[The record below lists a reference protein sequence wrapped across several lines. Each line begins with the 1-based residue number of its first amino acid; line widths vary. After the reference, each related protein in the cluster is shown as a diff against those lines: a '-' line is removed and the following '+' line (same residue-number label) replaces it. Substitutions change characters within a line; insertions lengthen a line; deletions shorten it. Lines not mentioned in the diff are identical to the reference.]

1 MSINYKFKYLKYKNK
16 YLQIK
21 QNLNNSNKINNMKG
35 GINDKEIYQFKNE
48 LFNIYRLVSG
58 VNDTA
63 YLTGSGTLVYIADR
77 LKLDLSNINLPNDL
91 DFMYEGA
98 EDTRN
103 SIGDFIPLQKT
114 PQASRTWNIDPS
126 KDYMA
131 SSKLIKSFDFTK
143 NRSRNE
149 FPTFTLTDS
158 DSQHKPININILAL
172 NKIKSF
178 YQENFDENP
187 EGTEEKI
194 KAGNRIHLINEIEK
208 KIKTNPTLIIEYG
221 LDSNVTYERPKRG
234 NAKQPGLF
242 NYNDDENDNL
252 DNSSSNLFSN
262 TLSPPPSP
270 GLNLPYFVDLLNF
283 GSITTPPTTP
293 RSNYPNNNLDSP
305 PQKKNKS

>member
-1 MSINYKFKYLKYKNK
+1 MSFNYKFKYLKYKNK
-16 YLQIK
+16 YLQLK

-35 GINDKEIYQFKNE
+35 GINDNEIYQFKNE
-48 LFNIYRLVSG
+48 LFNIYRLVFD

-63 YLTGSGTLVYIADR
+63 YLTGSGALVYIADR

-103 SIGDFIPLQKT
+103 SIGDFTPLQKT
-114 PQASRTWNIDPS
+114 PQASRTWNIDRS

-143 NRSRNE
+143 NRSGYE
-149 FPTFTLTDS
+149 LPTFTLTDS
-158 DSQHKPININILAL
+158 DSQHKPISIKILSL

-178 YQENFDENP
+178 YQDDFDENP

-221 LDSNVTYERPKRG
+221 LDSNVTYRPTRVITR
-234 NAKQPGLF
+234 QPGLF
-242 NYNDDENDNL
+242 NLDDYSV
-252 DNSSSNLFSN
+252 NSSSNLFSN
-262 TLSPPPSP
+262 KLSPPPSP
-270 GLNLPYFVDLLNF
+270 GFNMPLVDLLNF
-283 GSITTPPTTP
+283 GSLTTPPTTP
-293 RSNYPNNNLDSP
+293 RSNM
-305 PQKKNKS
+305 